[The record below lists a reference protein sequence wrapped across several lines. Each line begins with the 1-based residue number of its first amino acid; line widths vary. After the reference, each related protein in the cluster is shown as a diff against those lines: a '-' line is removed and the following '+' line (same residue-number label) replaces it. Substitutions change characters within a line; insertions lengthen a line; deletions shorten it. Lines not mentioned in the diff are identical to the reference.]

1 MKNTANKK
9 IKLINIEKL
18 EFEILEPINTNEIL
32 VFKDENSTIYE
43 SFNQNLEKQRDEFI
57 KKIREE
63 EEQNWRNNFLANDR
77 DYNELVKQR
86 YDLEKQRDELKEKLK
101 NEGDKAIAH
110 FKDSDEYKNLIKA
123 QEKINSLN
131 KTIES
136 NEQSYKKEIQNI
148 KLKLKSQFD
157 EETESLKNTIVEQKS
172 KLDNAE
178 RMAII
183 NFKESNEYQKIIKDK
198 IDLDIEI
205 EKLKFAIK
213 AHENNMKAAKE
224 NWESKKI
231 VEIKELESKK
241 DKEIHKLTES
251 IEQLKREKSSNVKLV
266 GEELEQWLK
275 NKFDETYSFS
285 CPDMTFTKINEA
297 IDGKKADFLLEFFDF
312 GKEMS
317 NDDKKL
323 IFSATIEAKTEFFD
337 NQKGTKNSA
346 HYKKL
351 DQDRINQKSEYAIL
365 VTELEPE
372 DHFVI
377 KKINEYKNMFAVRPQ
392 YFIPLVDMIRNFATL
407 KAKINSQI
415 IRYEDR
421 AKIEEN
427 LDELKKDI
435 VDNTLKYINDKTKK
449 IIDDSKAIIKK
460 AESIEETAEDIINK
474 KLNTLKKKINEL
486 TIRKIDPNKILLEVS
501 DDENDEE

>member
-1 MKNTANKK
+1 MKTTANKK

-63 EEQNWRNNFLANDR
+63 EEQNWRNDFIANDR

-86 YDLEKQRDELKEKLK
+86 YEFEKQRDELKEKLK

-110 FKDSDEYKNLIKA
+110 FKDSDEYKSLIKA

-136 NEQSYKKEIQNI
+136 NEQNYKKEIENI
-148 KLKLKSQFD
+148 KLKLKNKFE
-157 EETESLKNTIVEQKS
+157 EETESLKNTIIEQKS
-172 KLDNAE
+172 KLDNVE
-178 RMAII
+178 RMAIV
-183 NFKESNEYQKIIKDK
+183 NFKESDEYQKIIKDK
-198 IDLDIEI
+198 RDLDLEI
-205 EKLKFAIK
+205 EKLKLSIQN
-213 AHENNMKAAKE
+213 HEKDMENAKLKW
-224 NWESKKI
+224 NYQKTA
-231 VEIKELESKK
+231 EIKDLETKK
-241 DKEIHKLTES
+241 NNEIDKLKES

-285 CPDMTFTKINEA
+285 CPDMAFTKINEV
-297 IDGKKADFLLEFFDF
+297 IDGKKADFLLEFFD
-312 GKEMS
+312 KETS

-323 IFSATIEAKTEFFD
+323 IFSATIEAKTEFYD
-337 NQKGTKNSA
+337 NQKGTKNSV

-351 DQDRINQKSEYAIL
+351 NQDRINQKSEYAIL
-365 VTELEPE
+365 VTELEPD

-377 KKINEYKNMFAVRPQ
+377 KKINEYENMFAVRPQ

-407 KAKINSQI
+407 KARINSQI
-415 IRYEDR
+415 IKYEDR
-421 AKIEEN
+421 AKIETN
-427 LDELKKDI
+427 LEELKKDI
-435 VDNTLKYINDKTKK
+435 IDNTLQYINDKTKK

-460 AESIEETAEDIINK
+460 AESIEETAGDIINK
-474 KLNTLKKKINEL
+474 KLNTLKKKINGL
-486 TIRKIDPNKILLEVS
+486 TIRKIDPNKLLLKFN

>member
-1 MKNTANKK
+1 MKTTANKK

-63 EEQNWRNNFLANDR
+63 EEQNWRNNFIANDSDYKKIIDER
-77 DYNELVKQR
+77 DKLKIERV
-86 YDLEKQRDELKEKLK
+86 ELKQKLE
-101 NEGDKAIAH
+101 NEANNAVSR
-110 FKDSDEYKNLIKA
+110 FKDTVEYKNLIKA
-123 QEKINSLN
+123 QETIASLN

-136 NEQSYKKEIQNI
+136 NEQNYQKEIENT
-148 KLKLKSQFD
+148 KLRLENQFKEKTKSLND
-157 EETESLKNTIVEQKS
+157 TIIEQQS
-172 KLDNAE
+172 KLNDAK
-178 RMAII
+178 RMAIVDY
-183 NFKESNEYQKIIKDK
+183 KESDEFQKIIKDK
-198 IDLDIEI
+198 SDLDFKIKKLELDIENHI
-205 EKLKFAIK
+205 KDMKNAKSNWDNEKDKAINEL
-213 AHENNMKAAKE
+213 EN
-224 NWESKKI
+224 KKNN
-231 VEIKELESKK
+231 EIK
-241 DKEIHKLTES
+241 KLTDN

-285 CPDMTFTKINEA
+285 CPDMSFTKINEA
-297 IDGKKADFLLEFFDF
+297 IDGKKADFLLEFFD
-312 GKEMS
+312 KELS
-317 NDDKKL
+317 YEDRKL

-337 NQKGTKNSA
+337 NQKGTKNSI

-365 VTELEPE
+365 VTELEPD

-421 AKIEEN
+421 TKIEEN

-435 VDNTLKYINDKTKK
+435 IDNTLKYINDKTKK
-449 IIDDSKAIIKK
+449 IIEDSKAIIKK
-460 AESIEETAEDIINK
+460 AESIEETAGDIINK
-474 KLNTLKKKINEL
+474 KLNTLKKKINDL
-486 TIRKIDPNKILLEVS
+486 TIRKIDPKNKLLLEYN

>member
-63 EEQNWRNNFLANDR
+63 EEQNWRNNFIANDS
-77 DYNELVKQR
+77 DY
-86 YDLEKQRDELKEKLK
+86 KEKLDERNKFEKECVQLKQELK
-101 NEGDKAIAH
+101 NEANNAVSR

-123 QEKINSLN
+123 QEIIASLN
-131 KTIES
+131 RTIKS
-136 NEQSYKKEIQNI
+136 NEQNHQKDI
-148 KLKLKSQFD
+148 
-157 EETESLKNTIVEQKS
+157 KNTRLELENEFKEKTKSLNDTIAEQKS
-172 KLDNAE
+172 KLDDAK
-178 RMAII
+178 RMAIVDY
-183 NFKESNEYQKIIKDK
+183 KESDEFQKIINDK
-198 IDLDIEI
+198 IDLDLKIKKLELDI
-205 EKLKFAIK
+205 KNHIKDMENAKSNWNNEKYKVINELETKK
-213 AHENNMKAAKE
+213 NN
-224 NWESKKI
+224 
-231 VEIKELESKK
+231 EIK
-241 DKEIHKLTES
+241 KLTDN

-407 KAKINSQI
+407 KAKINQQI

-486 TIRKIDPNKILLEVS
+486 TIRKIDPNKLLLEVS

>member
-63 EEQNWRNNFLANDR
+63 EEQNWRNNFIANDS
-77 DYNELVKQR
+77 DY
-86 YDLEKQRDELKEKLK
+86 KEKLDERNKFEKECVKLKQELK
-101 NEGDKAIAH
+101 NEANNAVSR

-123 QEKINSLN
+123 QEIIVSLN
-131 KTIES
+131 RTIES
-136 NEQSYKKEIQNI
+136 NKQNHQKDI
-148 KLKLKSQFD
+148 KNIRLELENEFNEKTKSLND
-157 EETESLKNTIVEQKS
+157 TIAEQKS
-172 KLDNAE
+172 KLDDAK
-178 RMAII
+178 RMAIVDY
-183 NFKESNEYQKIIKDK
+183 KESDEFQKIINDK
-198 IDLDIEI
+198 IDLD
-205 EKLKFAIK
+205 LK
-213 AHENNMKAAKE
+213 
-224 NWESKKI
+224 
-231 VEIKELESKK
+231 IKELKLDIKNHIKDMENAKSNWNNEK
-241 DKEIHKLTES
+241 DKEINELETKKNNEIKKLRDN

-312 GKEMS
+312 GKKMS

-392 YFIPLVDMIRNFATL
+392 YFIPLVDMIRNFAIL
-407 KAKINSQI
+407 KAKMDLRI
-415 IRYEDR
+415 IRFEDR
-421 AKIEEN
+421 IKIEED

-435 VDNTLKYINDKTKK
+435 VDKTLKYINDKTKK
-449 IIDDSKAIIKK
+449 IIDDSKVIIKK
-460 AESIEETAEDIINK
+460 AECIEETAEDIINK
-474 KLNTLKKKINEL
+474 KLNSLKKKINEL
-486 TIRKIDPNKILLEVS
+486 TIRKIDPNKLLLKVS